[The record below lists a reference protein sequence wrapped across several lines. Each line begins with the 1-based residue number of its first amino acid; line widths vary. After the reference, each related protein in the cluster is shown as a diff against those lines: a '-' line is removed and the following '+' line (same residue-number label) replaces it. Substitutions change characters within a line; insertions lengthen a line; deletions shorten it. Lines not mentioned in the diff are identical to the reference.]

1 MDKFRWAYVGS
12 GNIAKSTAR
21 SITKGA
27 HAVTA
32 VYSRN
37 YEKAKAFASKYN
49 AKAYKTF
56 DGLLEGGEFDGVY
69 IATPHTSHLEY
80 SVKAMNSGFPVLCE
94 KPVGVTAE
102 EAELM
107 IKASEDNNVY
117 FCEAMWTWFSD
128 VALGVKKLIDENRLG
143 EIKSVHI
150 DYAFPGLMMSKN
162 SRVLLPETAGGAL
175 LDVGIYPITYCYNL
189 FGYPETIRCE
199 GTIKNGIDVAETV
212 VLGYGKFECTLEMSL
227 SKLKEGCKI
236 IGENGEINIPMF
248 HMARIAT
255 LKADGKKE
263 TVKGKTDYLTEFT
276 RAAGEIRAGRIDSE
290 YIPHKATVD
299 CLKIMDECRKQMNL
313 VYPFEK
319 RESADEK

>member
-1 MDKFRWAYVGS
+1 MSSFKWAYVGS

-21 SITKGA
+21 SITKGD
-27 HAVTA
+27 HKITA

-37 YEKAKAFASKYN
+37 AEKANAFASRYH
-49 AKAYKTF
+49 AAVFESF
-56 DGLLEGGEFDGVY
+56 DTMLKSGNFDAIY

-80 SVKAMNSGFPVLCE
+80 SIKAMQAGFPVLCE
-94 KPVGVTAE
+94 KPVGVSVKE
-102 EAELM
+102 VDLMLEASRE
-107 IKASEDNNVY
+107 NGVY

-128 VALGVKKLIDENRLG
+128 MALGVKNWIDEKRIG

-189 FGYPETIRCE
+189 FGAPKDIKCT
-199 GTIKNGIDVAETV
+199 GTLRNGIDIAETV
-212 VLGYGKFECTLEMSL
+212 TLVYEGFECTLEMSL

-236 IGENGEINIPMF
+236 AGTKGEISVPMF
-248 HMARIAT
+248 HMARLAT

-263 TVKGKTDYLTEFT
+263 TLKGKTDYLTEFT
-276 RAAGEIRAGRIDSE
+276 RAAQEIRNGKTESD
-290 YIPHKATVD
+290 YVPQKATRE
-299 CLKIMDECRKQMNL
+299 CMKIMDECRKQMKL

-319 RESADEK
+319 E